1 MVTNDHRRRVLAF
14 SKHALPPLTAI
25 LEHYGLLA
33 EMKCMG
39 SQLVSSCPIHNGS
52 NKRQFVVKP
61 ETNEWK
67 CFSPRHDTGGST
79 LEFVMAM
86 QNCDLPEA
94 RACIARWF
102 AMPSGTSS
110 SQHKRRRVVMSGE
123 KPSHKV
129 YVVEGE
135 GDNAFWHRAG
145 SAWPHKDGKGLNM
158 QIPTGMSL
166 SGRVVLRE
174 YTEDDAKKEEEE
186 KSVTKFKKK

>member
-1 MVTNDHRRRVLAF
+1 MKSDHARRILAYQDF
-14 SKHALPPLTAI
+14 KRTLPPLTAV

-33 EMKCMG
+33 GMKPVG
-39 SQLVSSCPIHNGS
+39 RQLQSSCPIHNGS
-52 NKRQFVVKP
+52 NKKQFVVNP

-67 CFSPRHDTGGST
+67 CFSPRHDAGGST

-86 QNCDLPEA
+86 QNCELPEA

-102 AMPSGTSS
+102 AIPGGNSG
-110 SQHKRRRVVMSGE
+110 SQRTQQRRVKMSGE
-123 KPSHKV
+123 RPSHKV

-135 GDNAFWHRAG
+135 GDEAFWHRCG

-158 QIPTGMSL
+158 QIPTGMSI

-174 YTEDDAKKEEEE
+174 YTAADEEHDTKAKKS
-186 KSVTKFKKK
+186 KR